1 MSDIFTYVSLV
12 VLGSFLLGLMF
23 YSFYRVLTSK
33 DPVPPAE
40 FPQKIGQKTKKK

>member
-1 MSDIFTYVSLV
+1 MSNIFSYVSLV
-12 VLGSFLLGLMF
+12 VLASFLLGLMF

-40 FPQKIGQKTKKK
+40 LSQKIGPKKKKK

>member
-1 MSDIFTYVSLV
+1 MSDLFSYVSLI

-33 DPVPPAE
+33 NPVQSAGGT
-40 FPQKIGQKTKKK
+40 QKISQKTGKK